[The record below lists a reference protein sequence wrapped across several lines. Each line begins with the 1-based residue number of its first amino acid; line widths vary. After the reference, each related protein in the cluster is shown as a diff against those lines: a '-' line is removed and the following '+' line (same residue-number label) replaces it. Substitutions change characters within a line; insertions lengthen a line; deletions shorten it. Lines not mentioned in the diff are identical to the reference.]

1 MHIAGES
8 EFKGQRKASFWNTLL
23 FNHEGL
29 NLKMNSVLLYDSQIH
44 SVFQYVLKV
53 KYQETTNREIQED
66 LGTV

>member
-1 MHIAGES
+1 
-8 EFKGQRKASFWNTLL
+8 
-23 FNHEGL
+23 
-29 NLKMNSVLLYDSQIH
+29 MNSVLLYDSQIH